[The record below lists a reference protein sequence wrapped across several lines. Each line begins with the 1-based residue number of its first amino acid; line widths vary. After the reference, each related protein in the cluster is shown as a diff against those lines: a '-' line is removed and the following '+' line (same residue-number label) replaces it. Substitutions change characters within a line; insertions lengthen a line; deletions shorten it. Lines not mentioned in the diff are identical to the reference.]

1 MPLPSI
7 KYQVVGQDDYM
18 LIIRIEPDGQ
28 FVVDSGDYT
37 SRRPRRGRLDA
48 RRQAAIEALV
58 DQLGPVT
65 DQTAPEETS
74 GFVAELT
81 IGTDGGERRYRFWE
95 GAIASR
101 PDIEALVRALE
112 LID

>member
-1 MPLPSI
+1 MRVPSI
-7 KYQVVGQDDYM
+7 HYQVVGQDDYM
-18 LIIRIEPDGQ
+18 LIIHVEPDGQ

-37 SRRPRRGRLDA
+37 SHKPRRGCLDA
-48 RRQAAIEALV
+48 RARTAIGRLV

-65 DQTAPEETS
+65 DQNAPDGAR

-81 IGTDGGERRYRFWE
+81 IDNGTSERRYRFWE
-95 GAIASR
+95 GALGAR